1 MRCLRT
7 VQCCMTG
14 GPNCRLTGF
23 LQVCDRHLKMPDG
36 LRTACWQ
43 SLLTLNFRMIW
54 KRWFR
59 SFLRLTTNCCGLL
72 NRSCSVKYE
81 TLPEFCLTADAEV
94 RLTAEGA
101 DVEPDMPL
109 LLVTPDVDVLLADAT
124 EVPLFLLTV
133 EVVTPIP
140 SLLLMVPLFWR
151 VVSV

>member
-1 MRCLRT
+1 M
-7 VQCCMTG
+7 V
-14 GPNCRLTGF
+14 PEFLTADEE
-23 LQVCDRHLKMPDG
+23 L
-36 LRTACWQ
+36 LRTAEPEPVLFCEI
-43 SLLTLNFRMIW
+43 FIP
-54 KRWFR
+54 
-59 SFLRLTTNCCGLL
+59 GLA
-72 NRSCSVKYE
+72 E

-140 SLLLMVPLFWR
+140 SLLLMVPLLWR

>member
-1 MRCLRT
+1 M
-7 VQCCMTG
+7 V
-14 GPNCRLTGF
+14 PEFLTADEE
-23 LQVCDRHLKMPDG
+23 L
-36 LRTACWQ
+36 LRTAELEPVLFCE
-43 SLLTLNFRMIW
+43 TFIP
-54 KRWFR
+54 
-59 SFLRLTTNCCGLL
+59 GLA
-72 NRSCSVKYE
+72 E

-94 RLTAEGA
+94 CLTAEGA

-140 SLLLMVPLFWR
+140 SLLLMVPLLWR

>member
-1 MRCLRT
+1 MAPVIELPYDLET
-7 VQCCMTG
+7 VV
-14 GPNCRLTGF
+14 PEFLTADEE
-23 LQVCDRHLKMPDG
+23 L
-36 LRTACWQ
+36 LRTAEPVLFCE
-43 SLLTLNFRMIW
+43 TFIP
-54 KRWFR
+54 
-59 SFLRLTTNCCGLL
+59 GLA
-72 NRSCSVKYE
+72 E

>member
-1 MRCLRT
+1 MLYDWRT
-7 VQCCMTG
+7 EL
-14 GPNCRLTGF
+14 PADWLTDGLLAVAPDIELPYDLETVVPEF
-23 LQVCDRHLKMPDG
+23 LTADEEL
-36 LRTACWQ
+36 LRTAEPEPVLFCE
-43 SLLTLNFRMIW
+43 TFIP
-54 KRWFR
+54 
-59 SFLRLTTNCCGLL
+59 GLA
-72 NRSCSVKYE
+72 K

-101 DVEPDMPL
+101 DVEPDMP
-109 LLVTPDVDVLLADAT
+109 LLADAT